1 MEAEAREEKARIEA
15 ASAAAEELERKAREE
30 ARPRSSETQAKY
42 LVIAVSLAESQRDGN
57 SLVISGN
64 PSILQNFLGV
74 KLRKNMFG
82 GTFWK
87 ICGTPCTWARDCPQ
101 RPDVRQEHTEH
112 PPSTQYNCTAHLV
125 VCRLLTAFLT
135 SSETQS

>member
-1 MEAEAREEKARIEA
+1 MEAEAREQKARIEA

-74 KLRKNMFG
+74 KLRKTCLVGHFG
-82 GTFWK
+82 KSAVPLARGQEIVHKDPMYAKSTLN
-87 ICGTPCTWARDCPQ
+87 TPQVLNTTAQ
-101 RPDVRQEHTEH
+101 RIWWFAG
-112 PPSTQYNCTAHLV
+112 C
-125 VCRLLTAFLT
+125 
-135 SSETQS
+135 